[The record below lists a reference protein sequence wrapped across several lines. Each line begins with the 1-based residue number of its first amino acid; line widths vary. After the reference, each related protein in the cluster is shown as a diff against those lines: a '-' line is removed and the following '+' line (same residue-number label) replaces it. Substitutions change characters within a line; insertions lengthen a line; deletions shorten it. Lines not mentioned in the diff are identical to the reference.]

1 MPYTLIYSSQALKDL
16 EKLTRAVNRR
26 ILAALERLA
35 VEDDPGRSV
44 KRLRNSPLS
53 SLRVGSYRVI
63 LDIRREKITIF
74 VLRAGPRRNVY
85 HDL

>member
-1 MPYTLIYSSQALKDL
+1 MPFTLVYTSRALKDL
-16 EKLTRAVNRR
+16 EKLSKAVNRR
-26 ILAALERLA
+26 IVAALERLA
-35 VEDDPGRSV
+35 GEDDPERSV
-44 KRLRNSPLS
+44 KRLRDSPLY
-53 SLRVGSYRVI
+53 SLRVGAYRVI

>member
-35 VEDDPGRSV
+35 GDDDPERSV